1 MVKREKFDKVEDW
14 DSHLVHIVV
23 LHKKVVQCLAR
34 LLLDCLQEEQLE
46 LKREMEIR
54 VKIELVL

>member
-1 MVKREKFDKVEDW
+1 M
-14 DSHLVHIVV
+14 HIVV
-23 LHKKVVQCLAR
+23 LQKKVVRYLVR
-34 LLLDCLQEEQLE
+34 LLLDRLQEEQLE

>member
-1 MVKREKFDKVEDW
+1 M
-14 DSHLVHIVV
+14 HIVV
-23 LHKKVVQCLAR
+23 LHKKVVRYLAR
-34 LLLDCLQEEQLE
+34 LLLDRLQEEQLE